1 MVHDTV
7 IIGAGI
13 AGLWLAEQ
21 IARRGHSV
29 LVLEKYDYFG
39 GRVLTSAKHGVEVG
53 AGRVHERHWRVG
65 TLLKR
70 FGLDTVPLSTKADW
84 RSMDSTESE
93 PVLIPQERN
102 MFENSWAP
110 IVAEI
115 ARLSPHTLATHTLRE
130 LADRILGRRA
140 AKALLD
146 RYPYRA
152 EVEKMRADLGIA
164 SFRAEMGTRAGY
176 FGVRGGLTQL
186 TDALVAACR
195 AVGVRFRKGAAVTRV
210 VPSIN
215 GYELHLAGG
224 AKPVK
229 ARRVILA
236 THVAALTKMEL
247 PAEVRTGDLA
257 RLGMAPLTRVY
268 ATYPTH
274 EGTAWFADLPKTV
287 TDSPLRYIIPINPA
301 KGMIMISYVD
311 DRDTAA
317 WKGLKGPALVAAI
330 QAELR
335 RLMPERS
342 IPEPSWMHAYEW
354 TDGCTYWRPGLYNP
368 REVAVRLMHPAAG
381 LWIAGE
387 SLSVGQ
393 QAWMEGALAVAE
405 DVLGSYLL
413 A

>member
-1 MVHDTV
+1 MPQDTV
-7 IIGAGI
+7 IVGAGI

-21 IARRGHSV
+21 IAKRGHRV

-39 GRVLTSAKHGVEVG
+39 GRVLTSTKHGVEVG
-53 AGRVHERHWRVG
+53 AARFHESHWRIG

-70 FGLDTVPLSTKADW
+70 FGIEMDPLSTKTDW
-84 RSMDSTESE
+84 RGVDSEAAE
-93 PVLIPQERN
+93 PAL
-102 MFENSWAP
+102 FEDIWISV
-110 IVAEI
+110 IKQLEY
-115 ARLSPHTLATHTLRE
+115 LSPRTLATHTLRE
-130 LADRILGRRA
+130 LADRVLGRRA
-140 AKALLD
+140 AKALMD

-164 SFRAEMGTRAGY
+164 SFHAEMGTRAGY
-176 FGVRGGLTQL
+176 FSARGGLTQIIDGL
-186 TDALVAACR
+186 ISACKVA
-195 AVGVRFRKGAAVTRV
+195 GVRFRTGVAVSRV
-210 VPSIN
+210 VPTVD
-215 GYELHLAGG
+215 GYELHLANG
-224 AKPVK
+224 AKPVN
-229 ARRVILA
+229 ARRVVLA

-247 PAEVRTGDLA
+247 PAEVRSGDLA

-274 EGTAWFADLPKTV
+274 EGTSWFTGLNKTV

-317 WKGLKGPALVAAI
+317 WRGLKGPALITAI

-342 IPEPSWMHAYEW
+342 IPEPTWMHAYEW
-354 TDGCTYWRPGLYNP
+354 TDGCSYWRSGLYNP
-368 REVAVRLMHPAAG
+368 REVAARLMHPAAG

-387 SLSVGQ
+387 SLSVGH

-405 DVLGSYLL
+405 DVLRSYLL

>member
-1 MVHDTV
+1 MVRDTV
-7 IIGAGI
+7 IVGAGI

-21 IARRGHSV
+21 IAKRGHRV

-53 AGRVHERHWRVG
+53 AGRIHERHWRVG

-70 FGLDTVPLSTKADW
+70 FGLDTVPLSTKAVW
-84 RSMDSTESE
+84 RSVGSE
-93 PVLIPQERN
+93 AAEPALFEDVWKFVL
-102 MFENSWAP
+102 
-110 IVAEI
+110 AEI
-115 ARLSPHTLATHTLRE
+115 ARLSPRCLATHTLRE
-130 LADRILGRRA
+130 LADSVLGRKA

-164 SFRAEMGTRAGY
+164 SFHAEMGTRAGY

-195 AVGVRFRKGAAVTRV
+195 ASGVRFRKGAAVTRV
-210 VPSIN
+210 VPSVE
-215 GYELHLAGG
+215 GYELHLADG

-236 THVAALTKMEL
+236 THVAALAKMEL
-247 PAEVRTGDLA
+247 PAEVRAGDLA
-257 RLGMAPLTRVY
+257 QLGMAPLTRVY
-268 ATYPTH
+268 ATYPTS
-274 EGTAWFADLPKTV
+274 GGVAWFADLPKTV

-311 DRDTAA
+311 DRDTGT
-317 WKGLKGPALVAAI
+317 WKGLKGPALITAI
-330 QAELR
+330 QTELR
-335 RLMPERS
+335 RLMPERT
-342 IPEPSWMHAYEW
+342 IPEPTWMHAYEW
-354 TDGCTYWRPGLYNP
+354 TDGCTYWRPGAYNP

>member
-7 IIGAGI
+7 IVGAGI

-21 IARRGHSV
+21 IATRGHRV

-70 FGLDTVPLSTKADW
+70 FSLDTVPLSTKVDW
-84 RSMDSTESE
+84 RSIGSDTAE
-93 PVLIPQERN
+93 PASLE
-102 MFENSWAP
+102 ETWAP
-110 IVAEI
+110 II
-115 ARLSPHTLATHTLRE
+115 AQIVRLSPRTLATHTLRE

-164 SFRAEMGTRAGY
+164 SFHAEMGTRAGY

-195 AVGVRFRKGAAVTRV
+195 AAGVRFRTGAAVTRV
-210 VPSIN
+210 DPSVD
-215 GYELHLAGG
+215 GYEIHLADGEN
-224 AKPVK
+224 PVK
-229 ARRVILA
+229 TRRVILA

-247 PAEVRTGDLA
+247 PAEVRAGDLA

-268 ATYPTH
+268 ATYPIH
-274 EGTAWFADLPKTV
+274 KEAAWFADLPKTV

-317 WKGLKGPALVAAI
+317 WKGLKGPALVTAI
-330 QAELR
+330 QSELR
-335 RLMPERS
+335 RLFPERS
-342 IPEPSWMHAYEW
+342 IPEPTWMHAYEW